1 MDRKTRLGC
10 GLCFICEVWTMNK
23 IKVGFSTSCV
33 SKDEIIAL
41 LSKRFNVEVLDKN
54 YDYFFCMEGI
64 YNSKDNFLELISQKP
79 EVIRI
84 FYCGEAVYC
93 DLNLFDYAVCFDE
106 FNKDRILKFPHKLF
120 YSWLDDETS
129 IDKIKSNIDAKD
141 ILKEKT
147 KFCNFIYSNALA
159 HPMRDKLFYALS
171 KYKKVDALGTHLKNV
186 EIKNTRYDSNWEKM
200 SVELKKPYKFSIA
213 AENAQFKGYT
223 SEKII
228 TSMLANT
235 IPIYFGDPDVAK
247 LFNSKSFIN
256 VSDYACLEDVV
267 KRVKEIDTND
277 DLYLEMISQPWR
289 SKEQAENCEKEYQ
302 EHLQKFYHIF
312 EQDFEKAHRRPQGC
326 WPDFIYSAFF
336 QSLFNDKFLNNRD
349 SFLQYIL
356 SIDMGGGGRKILNS
370 LRKYFLL
377 RTTPINNI
385 KT

>member
-1 MDRKTRLGC
+1 
-10 GLCFICEVWTMNK
+10 MNK